1 MRASETAMLRVVGI
15 CKNFGG
21 VAAVADVSFSVAP
34 RELVALIG
42 PNGAGKT
49 TCFNV
54 VTGFTKPRTGQVF
67 FDGCDVTGR
76 QPHAMARLGVVR
88 TFQKTSILRRL
99 SVFEN
104 VLAAH
109 HLQGATALW
118 RTFFPG
124 RNERESERRLR
135 ASAAA
140 ILELLGLGARMNSEA
155 GSLSS
160 GELRL
165 LEIAIALGAKPRLL
179 MLDEPAAGLNTQ
191 QAVQLADTLKRLV
204 GTSVEALLMVE
215 HNMSVVMSIADRIVV
230 MNLGRKLVEG
240 TPEQI
245 RADPRVVEAYL
256 GKAA

>member
-1 MRASETAMLRVVGI
+1 
-15 CKNFGG
+15 
-21 VAAVADVSFSVAP
+21 
-34 RELVALIG
+34 
-42 PNGAGKT
+42 
-49 TCFNV
+49 
-54 VTGFTKPRTGQVF
+54 
-67 FDGCDVTGR
+67 
-76 QPHAMARLGVVR
+76 
-88 TFQKTSILRRL
+88 
-99 SVFEN
+99 
-104 VLAAH
+104 
-109 HLQGATALW
+109 
-118 RTFFPG
+118 
-124 RNERESERRLR
+124 
-135 ASAAA
+135 
-140 ILELLGLGARMNSEA
+140 MNSEA